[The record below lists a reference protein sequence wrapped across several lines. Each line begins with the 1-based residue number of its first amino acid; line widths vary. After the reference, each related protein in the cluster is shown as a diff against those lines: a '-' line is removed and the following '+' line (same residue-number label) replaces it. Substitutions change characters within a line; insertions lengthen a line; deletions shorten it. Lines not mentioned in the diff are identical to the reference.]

1 MPEYLYTNPRKK
13 KKKKKKKAT
22 PSIRNRTRRSL
33 MSGRPQNRPRMNAGF
48 VNDLYRPPPP
58 RIGY

>member
-1 MPEYLYTNPRKK
+1 MPEYLYTNPR

-33 MSGRPQNRPRMNAGF
+33 MSNPGRPQNRPRMNAGF
-48 VNDLYRPPPP
+48 VDDLYRPPTP